1 MIKQVGVLGAG
12 QMGSG
17 IAHVL
22 AQQEIEV
29 LLFDIA
35 EAQLSKALAGI
46 EKNLE
51 RQAKKEQLAS
61 TAIPAIMGRIRTTM
75 EMNDLADCDMAIEAV
90 TEREPLKLEIFRKLD
105 GIVKQG
111 AILASN
117 TSSIP
122 ITRIAAVTGRQDKVI
137 GMHFMNPVPVMK
149 LVEVI
154 RGLATS
160 DETFNATADLVAK
173 LDKEMAVSAD
183 YPGFIVNRI
192 LIPMIN
198 EAAYALFEGIA
209 TAEDIDKGMKLGTN
223 QPMGP
228 LTLADFIG
236 LDTCLAIMNVLYEG
250 FKDTNRAEAG
260 LPAPGPDRFGHTAFV
275 YTGDTDEEGVRVG
288 SKLLWFLNTG
298 LRSAPQYG
306 KFLPGAV
313 PAELAPALYATKPR
327 PGVPAAAR
335 PAAGLIGIT
344 AEQAMAKGLMFAGDP
359 DSVYRQICE
368 YRERVGPF
376 EHLVLAS
383 RSGFMTHGEATKGLR
398 LFAKE
403 VLPRLREL

>member
-22 AQQEIEV
+22 AVQEIEV
-29 LLFDIA
+29 VLFDIA
-35 EAQLSKALAGI
+35 EEQLGKAIAGI

-51 RQAKKEQLAS
+51 RQAKKGEVDSAV
-61 TAIPAIMGRIRTTM
+61 IPAIIKRIRTTKVM
-75 EMNDLADCDMAIEAV
+75 EDLAGCDMAIEAV
-90 TEREPLKLEIFRKLD
+90 TEKEALKLDIFRKLD
-105 GIVKQG
+105 SIMKDG

-160 DETFNATADLVAK
+160 DDSFNVTAALVAQ
-173 LDKEMAVSAD
+173 LGKEMAVSAD
-183 YPGFIVNRI
+183 YPGFIVNRV

-209 TAEDIDKGMKLGTN
+209 TVEDIDKALKLGAN

-250 FKDTNRAEAG
+250 FKDTKYRPCPLLVKMVEAG
-260 LPAPGPDRFGHTAFV
+260 
-275 YTGDTDEEGVRVG
+275 
-288 SKLLWFLNTG
+288 FL
-298 LRSAPQYG
+298 G
-306 KFLPGAV
+306 K
-313 PAELAPALYATKPR
+313 K
-327 PGVPAAAR
+327 
-335 PAAGLIGIT
+335 
-344 AEQAMAKGLMFAGDP
+344 
-359 DSVYRQICE
+359 
-368 YRERVGPF
+368 
-376 EHLVLAS
+376 
-383 RSGFMTHGEATKGLR
+383 SGRGFYSYQ
-398 LFAKE
+398 
-403 VLPRLREL
+403 